1 MLKSIQILLVIAAY
15 YDFEIWQIDVKIIF
29 LNSNLE
35 EEVYMTQP
43 KRFVSS
49 GRANQVCKLMRSIYG
64 PKQVSRSWNIQFD
77 MTVKEFDFIKNTDEP
92 CVYKKTSVSAIIFL
106 VLYVGDILLIG
117 NDISMMQS
125 VKT

>member
-1 MLKSIQILLVIAAY
+1 M
-15 YDFEIWQIDVKIIF
+15 DVKIIF

-43 KRFVSS
+43 EGFISS
-49 GRANQVCKLMRSIYG
+49 GRENQVCKLMRSIYG
-64 PKQVSRSWNIQFD
+64 SKQILRSWNIRFD
-77 MTVKEFDFIKNTDEP
+77 MTVKEFGFIKNMDEP
-92 CVYKKTSVSAIIFL
+92 YVYKKTSGSVIVFL

-117 NDISMMQS
+117 NDIPMMQS